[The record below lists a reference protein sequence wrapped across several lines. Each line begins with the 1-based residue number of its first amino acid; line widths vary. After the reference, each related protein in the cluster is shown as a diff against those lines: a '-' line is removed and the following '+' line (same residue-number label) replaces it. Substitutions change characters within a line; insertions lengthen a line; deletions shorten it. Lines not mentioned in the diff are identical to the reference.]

1 MRGCGLDFWLEK
13 KISKSFPHRFFWN
26 DKTQKRKIIYQVN
39 KLSNLNPS
47 LGQIYGNVFVGF
59 FLKRHQKISSWHFLT
74 FSDVDESK
82 ERFDDKSVLI
92 VSARLDAINLFDKLE
107 FGFDSPSLGIVTLLA
122 AVQILNQNEKFKG
135 LYYFYLNSI
144 YSQKVFFKVEK
155 I

>member
-1 MRGCGLDFWLEK
+1 MGIF
-13 KISKSFPHRFFWN
+13 SKVFFE
-26 DKTQKRKIIYQVN
+26 DT
-39 KLSNLNPS
+39 
-47 LGQIYGNVFVGF
+47 
-59 FLKRHQKISSWHFLT
+59 KISSWHFLT

-144 YSQKVFFKVEK
+144 YSRK
-155 I
+155 

>member
-1 MRGCGLDFWLEK
+1 M
-13 KISKSFPHRFFWN
+13 
-26 DKTQKRKIIYQVN
+26 
-39 KLSNLNPS
+39 
-47 LGQIYGNVFVGF
+47 
-59 FLKRHQKISSWHFLT
+59 
-74 FSDVDESK
+74 DESK

-144 YSQKVFFKVEK
+144 YSLESVFFMPEL
-155 I
+155 

>member
-1 MRGCGLDFWLEK
+1 M
-13 KISKSFPHRFFWN
+13 
-26 DKTQKRKIIYQVN
+26 
-39 KLSNLNPS
+39 
-47 LGQIYGNVFVGF
+47 
-59 FLKRHQKISSWHFLT
+59 
-74 FSDVDESK
+74 DESK

-144 YSQKVFFKVEK
+144 YRRKCFLFDAGTLIDFTITK
-155 I
+155 